1 MRIAVIGSGVSGL
14 VAAFLL
20 SRRHD
25 VTVFEAADYPG
36 GHTHTVS
43 VRGPDG
49 TQAIDTGF
57 IVYNDR
63 TYPLFSRLLD
73 HLGVPTR
80 ETSMSFS
87 VRCDRTG
94 LEYNGT
100 SLNGLFADR
109 RQVASP
115 GFLGMLLDILR
126 FNREGA
132 DAAARADGD
141 SVGTFLRTHGY
152 GSRFRDHYLVPMG
165 ASIWSCPPGA
175 FLDFPIAFVLAFFA
189 NHGLLQL
196 RDRPVWRVVKGGSA
210 RYVDRL
216 VAPLGDRL
224 RLQTPVSALSRHGD
238 RVEVRSS
245 RGVEAFDEVVVA
257 CHSDQALRLLDDP
270 SSEERQILGAF
281 PYQLNTAVL
290 HTDAS
295 WLPRRRRA
303 WAAWN
308 YRLPAGPTGLAAVTY
323 HMNRLQHLEGE
334 TQYCVS
340 LNPPAPVAAG
350 SQLAQYTY
358 AHPVFQAGR
367 AETQRQHARLLRRR
381 RTSYCGAYW
390 GYGFHED
397 GVRSALRVAERFEE
411 AFV

>member
-36 GHTHTVS
+36 GHTHTVN

-115 GFLGMLLDILR
+115 GFLGM
-126 FNREGA
+126 
-132 DAAARADGD
+132 
-141 SVGTFLRTHGY
+141 
-152 GSRFRDHYLVPMG
+152 
-165 ASIWSCPPGA
+165 
-175 FLDFPIAFVLAFFA
+175 
-189 NHGLLQL
+189 
-196 RDRPVWRVVKGGSA
+196 
-210 RYVDRL
+210 
-216 VAPLGDRL
+216 
-224 RLQTPVSALSRHGD
+224 
-238 RVEVRSS
+238 
-245 RGVEAFDEVVVA
+245 
-257 CHSDQALRLLDDP
+257 
-270 SSEERQILGAF
+270 
-281 PYQLNTAVL
+281 
-290 HTDAS
+290 
-295 WLPRRRRA
+295 
-303 WAAWN
+303 
-308 YRLPAGPTGLAAVTY
+308 
-323 HMNRLQHLEGE
+323 
-334 TQYCVS
+334 
-340 LNPPAPVAAG
+340 
-350 SQLAQYTY
+350 
-358 AHPVFQAGR
+358 
-367 AETQRQHARLLRRR
+367 
-381 RTSYCGAYW
+381 
-390 GYGFHED
+390 
-397 GVRSALRVAERFEE
+397 
-411 AFV
+411 